1 MSYGTAKQ
9 KTEIEFRDKDL
20 IMHTSGKVLAFLVVL
35 LAVTA
40 SVLTAKLVQ
49 VRNSWTAKSVA
60 SKNKY
65 IDLAPKI
72 VALQSQIDSLNA
84 ELFRSR
90 DLWGILPITAP
101 TAVFNQN
108 DGTVQVGFGSDAGLR
123 DKLLMHGFETDA
135 NGASIYRG
143 SFLPVEIQN
152 VGATLKP
159 NWRATPEEIRT
170 WQPGNWRWRNL
181 VPPGYVDNFDKQ
193 LTAILKLEETLADRV
208 RTLNG
213 QVKLLAEANTKLK
226 LREAELVGGDEL
238 PKTQSVE
245 PEFREGLVAAIAAA
259 EEDRNQTLLTIDKL
273 RREVRSV
280 QADIEQMLS
289 ENIEL
294 TSKLPQPGTNK
305 PVVGQKNESSVKK

>member
-1 MSYGTAKQ
+1 
-9 KTEIEFRDKDL
+9 
-20 IMHTSGKVLAFLVVL
+20 MHTSGKVLAFLVVL

-60 SKNKY
+60 SKNKF
-65 IDLAPKI
+65 IDLSPK
-72 VALQSQIDSLNA
+72 VAALQAQIDSLNA

-90 DLWGILPITAP
+90 DLWGILPLTAQ
-101 TAVFNQN
+101 TAVLNPN

-123 DKLLMHGFETDA
+123 DKLQMHGFEIDA

-152 VGATLKP
+152 IGATLKP

-170 WQPGNWRWRNL
+170 WQPGNWRWRNM
-181 VPPGYVDNFDKQ
+181 VPPGYVENFDKQ
-193 LTAILKLEETLADRV
+193 LTAILKMEETLADRV

-213 QVKLLAEANTKLK
+213 QVKLLAEANAKLK
-226 LREAELVGGDEL
+226 LREAELVGGDIL
-238 PKTQSVE
+238 PKTESVD
-245 PEFREGLVAAIAAA
+245 PEFRDGLVAALAAT

-273 RREVRSV
+273 RRDVRSV
-280 QADIEQMLS
+280 QADIEQMLRD
-289 ENIEL
+289 NIEL
-294 TSKLPQPGTNK
+294 TNRLPQPGTKNPLSVNK
-305 PVVGQKNESSVKK
+305 NDSSVNK

>member
-1 MSYGTAKQ
+1 
-9 KTEIEFRDKDL
+9 
-20 IMHTSGKVLAFLVVL
+20 MHTSGKVLAFLVVL
-35 LAVTA
+35 LAITA

-60 SKNKY
+60 SRNKF
-65 IDLAPKI
+65 IDLSPKI
-72 VALQSQIDSLNA
+72 SALQAQIDSLNN
-84 ELFRSR
+84 EIFRSR
-90 DLWGILPITAP
+90 ELWGILPLTAQ
-101 TAVFNQN
+101 TAVLNPN
-108 DGTVQVGFGSDAGLR
+108 DGTLQVGFGSDAGLR
-123 DKLLMHGFETDA
+123 DKLLMHGFEISADGT
-135 NGASIYRG
+135 SIYRG

-152 VGATLKP
+152 IAATLKP

-181 VPPGYVDNFDKQ
+181 VPPGYSENFDKQ
-193 LTAILKLEETLADRV
+193 LTSILKLEETLNDRV

-213 QVKLLAEANTKLK
+213 QVKLLAEANDKLK

-238 PKTQSVE
+238 PKVDSVD
-245 PEFREGLVAAIAAA
+245 PEFREGLVAATAAA
-259 EEDRNQTLLTIDKL
+259 EEDRNQTLLAIDKL

-294 TSKLPQPGTNK
+294 TNRLPQPGTK
-305 PVVGQKNESSVKK
+305 SPLSVKKNDSSVNK

>member
-1 MSYGTAKQ
+1 
-9 KTEIEFRDKDL
+9 
-20 IMHTSGKVLAFLVVL
+20 MHTSGKVLAFLVVL
-35 LAVTA
+35 LAITA

-60 SKNKY
+60 SKNKFN
-65 IDLAPKI
+65 DLNPK
-72 VALQSQIDSLNA
+72 VAALQTQIDSLNN
-84 ELFRSR
+84 EIFRSR
-90 DLWGILPITAP
+90 ELWGIVPLTAP
-101 TAVFNQN
+101 TNVFNPN

-123 DKLLMHGFETDA
+123 DKLLMHGFEIAADGT
-135 NGASIYRG
+135 SIYRG

-152 VGATLKP
+152 IGATLKP

-193 LTAILKLEETLADRV
+193 LTAILKYEETLNDRI

-213 QVKLLAEANTKLK
+213 QKKLLAEANAKLK

-238 PKTQSVE
+238 TKVDTVD
-245 PEFREGLVAAIAAA
+245 PEFRDGLVAAMAAA

-289 ENIEL
+289 DNLEL
-294 TSKLPQPGTNK
+294 TNRLPQSGTTNPLSVK
-305 PVVGQKNESSVKK
+305 KNESSVNK